1 MNMTSNKKSKGSDNA
16 IDPIS
21 EIFSIIIE
29 DLISLFTR
37 GLSKLI
43 ELIVERIANKG
54 KKKVILESFIDTKK
68 ETINPQAIGY
78 SVSNKR
84 DVLFSEIPFQRHN
97 LILGGSGFGKSN
109 LISLIMDYKIQMNSP
124 LVYFDPKGSRSE
136 INQFRNIHRFYN
148 KECLIFSELY
158 PDQLNY
164 NPMSGLNNT
173 QRTQI
178 IMRSLEWSEG
188 EARYYKD
195 QSQRAL
201 MQTMKVLTEQK
212 SIISVP
218 NVYRHL
224 AEHNDKKETS
234 GLLAQL
240 EIIMSSPFGALLEDN
255 GNAINMRTL
264 RSSKKSLY
272 VGLSTQ
278 GYGSVAKTIGKLII
292 NDIQMTSHIVGIEAE
307 DSHDAMKDSFSVF
320 IDEAGS
326 ILYEDFIDFLNKN
339 RSSGYQ
345 TFIAMQTPA
354 DAEKVGPQFKDHLLE
369 LCSNWFVLKQ
379 GNNDYAS
386 AISESIGTFKSIK
399 RTAMTVDDIAS
410 ERGSVREVR
419 EYLCPPQVIKDLEIG
434 QCIMLTKSPSTL
446 HFLKLRDVRSSEA
459 FGYLN
464 INSDKNIQMKKISDL
479 LRDNPILNAALE
491 SEESKCLATYK
502 TPNKS
507 EGIEKFFKVGGAN
520 E

>member
-1 MNMTSNKKSKGSDNA
+1 MTTNKKQSPTSGP
-16 IDPIS
+16 IDPITELLS
-21 EIFSIIIE
+21 TLME
-29 DLISLFTR
+29 DVIVL
-37 GLSKLI
+37 LSKGM
-43 ELIVERIANKG
+43 NKLLEKIIDRFTNAG
-54 KKKVILESFIDTKK
+54 KKKVILESFISTKK
-68 ETINPQAIGY
+68 ESSNKAAIGF
-78 SVSNKR
+78 SVSHSR

-109 LISLIMDYKIQMNSP
+109 LISLIMEHKILANSP
-124 LVYFDPKGSRSE
+124 LVYFDPKGSKSE
-136 INQFRNIHRFYN
+136 INQFRSLHNFYG

-158 PDQLNY
+158 PNEISY
-164 NPMSGLNNT
+164 NPLNGLNNT

-201 MQTMKVLTEQK
+201 MQTMTALEQEK
-212 SIISVP
+212 SIVSLPNIS
-218 NVYRHL
+218 RHL
-224 AEHNDKKETS
+224 FEHRDNKETS

-240 EIIMSSPFGALLEDN
+240 EILMSSPFGVLLEDN
-255 GNAINMRTL
+255 GKSLDMRAL
-264 RSSKKSLY
+264 RESRKSLY

-292 NDIQMTSHIVGIEAE
+292 NDIQMTSHMVGIEAD
-307 DSHDAMKDSFSVF
+307 DSHNSIKDSFSVF

-354 DAEKVGPQFKDHLLE
+354 DAEKIGPQFKDHLLE
-369 LCSNWFVLKQ
+369 LCSNWFILKQ

-386 AISESIGTFKSIK
+386 AISESIGTFKTIK
-399 RTAMTVDDIAS
+399 RSAMTIDNIES

-434 QCIMLTKSPSTL
+434 QCIMITKSPGAL
-446 HFLKLRDVRSSEA
+446 HFLKLRDVRKSEA
-459 FGYLN
+459 FGYALGSSKEN
-464 INSDKNIQMKKISDL
+464 DLKKLVSE
-479 LRDNPILNAALE
+479 NPILNASIKNTKLIT
-491 SEESKCLATYK
+491 KQRP
-502 TPNKS
+502 TPTT
-507 EGIEKFFKVGGAN
+507 GIENFYKD
-520 E
+520 

>member
-1 MNMTSNKKSKGSDNA
+1 MTINKKMNRSPGP
-16 IDPIS
+16 IDPFTELLS
-21 EIFSIIIE
+21 TLME
-29 DLISLFTR
+29 DFISLTTKLF
-37 GLSKLI
+37 SKLI
-43 ELIVERIANKG
+43 ELAVDKIGNRN
-54 KKKVILESFIDTKK
+54 KKKVILESFIDSKK
-68 ETINPQAIGY
+68 ETINPNAIGH
-78 SVSNKR
+78 SVSNNR

-109 LISLIMDYKIQMNSP
+109 LLSLLMEYKIQSNSP

-136 INQFRNIHRFYN
+136 INQFINLHKFYN

-158 PDQLNY
+158 PDGMSFNPLN
-164 NPMSGLNNT
+164 GLNNT

-201 MQTMKVLTEQK
+201 MQTMNELSNEKTIV
-212 SIISVP
+212 SIP
-218 NVYRHL
+218 NIFRHL
-224 AEHNDKKETS
+224 VEHKDKKETS

-240 EIIMSSPFGALLEDN
+240 EIIMSSPFGRLLEDN
-255 GNAINMRTL
+255 EKSMDMRSL

-278 GYGSVAKTIGKLII
+278 GYGSVAKTIGKLLI
-292 NDIQMTSHIVGIEAE
+292 NDIQMTSHKVGIEAS
-307 DSHDAMKDSFSVF
+307 DSHDSIKESFSVF

-354 DAEKVGPQFKDHLLE
+354 DAEKIGPQFKDHLLE
-369 LCSNWFVLKQ
+369 LCSNWFILKQ

-386 AISESIGTFKSIK
+386 AISESIGTFKTIK
-399 RTAMTVDDIAS
+399 RSAMTIDNIES
-410 ERGSVREVR
+410 EKGSVREVR

-434 QCIMLTKSPSTL
+434 QCIMLTKSPGSL
-446 HFLKLRDVRSSEA
+446 HFLKLRDVRKSDA
-459 FGYLN
+459 FGYT
-464 INSDKNIQMKKISDL
+464 SKNPQMQTLKELIKN
-479 LRDNPILNAALE
+479 NPILNAYVVQKKL
-491 SEESKCLATYK
+491 
-502 TPNKS
+502 PNTKIQNS
-507 EGIEKFFKVGGAN
+507 NDGIENFYKEGGTN

>member
-1 MNMTSNKKSKGSDNA
+1 MTTNKKDSPRSNSV
-16 IDPIS
+16 IDPIT
-21 EIFSIIIE
+21 ELLSILIE
-29 DLISLFTR
+29 DFIVIVSKGF
-37 GLSKLI
+37 SKLI
-43 ELIVERIANKG
+43 EFIVDSIGNRN
-54 KKKVILESFIDTKK
+54 KKKVILENFINSKK
-68 ETINPQAIGY
+68 ETLSLTSLGH
-78 SVSNKR
+78 SVSHNR
-84 DVLFSEIPFQRHN
+84 DLHFEEIPFQRHN

-109 LISLIMDYKIQMNSP
+109 LISLFMEHKIQVNSP
-124 LVYFDPKGSRSE
+124 LVYFDPKGSKSE
-136 INQFRNIHRFYN
+136 INQFKNLHHFYK

-158 PDQLNY
+158 PSAISY
-164 NPMSGLNNT
+164 NPLNGLNNT

-201 MQTMKVLTEQK
+201 MQTMKDLTDEK
-212 SIISVP
+212 SVISIP
-218 NVYRHL
+218 NILRHL
-224 AEHNDKKETS
+224 AEHRDNKETS

-255 GNAINMRTL
+255 GKAIDMRVI
-264 RSSKKSLY
+264 RESKKSLY

-292 NDIQMTSHIVGIEAE
+292 NDIQMTSHMIGIEAD
-307 DSHDAMKDSFSVF
+307 DSHNSIKDSFSVF

-354 DAEKVGPQFKDHLLE
+354 DAEAIGPQFKDHLLE
-369 LCSNWFVLKQ
+369 LCSNWFILKQ

-386 AISESIGTFKSIK
+386 AISESIGTFKTIK
-399 RTAMTVDDIAS
+399 RSAMTIDNIES
-410 ERGSVREVR
+410 ERGSVRDVR

-434 QCIMLTKSPSTL
+434 QCIMITKSPSSL
-446 HFLKLRDVRSSEA
+446 HFLKLRDVRKSDA
-459 FGYLN
+459 FGYN
-464 INSDKNIQMKKISDL
+464 KNNSQDVTLKKL
-479 LRDNPILNAALE
+479 VNDNPILRSTIETTKDTKHDVSKAISGLE
-491 SEESKCLATYK
+491 HFYKEESL
-502 TPNKS
+502 
-507 EGIEKFFKVGGAN
+507 N

>member
-1 MNMTSNKKSKGSDNA
+1 MTSNKKSKGSDNVV
-16 IDPIS
+16 DPIT
-21 EIFSIIIE
+21 ELFSILFE
-29 DLISLFTR
+29 DLIALVTK
-37 GLSKLI
+37 GMSKII
-43 ELIVERIANKG
+43 ELIVDKVANRG
-54 KKKVILESFIDTKK
+54 KRKVILESFIETKK
-68 ETINPQAIGY
+68 ETVNPKAIGF
-78 SVSNKR
+78 SVSDKR
-84 DVLFSEIPFQRHN
+84 DVLFIEIPFQRHN

-109 LISLIMDYKIQMNSP
+109 LISLIMDYKISCNSP

-136 INQFRNIHRFYN
+136 INQFKSINLHYN

-158 PDQLNY
+158 PDLLSY
-164 NPMSGLNNT
+164 NPLNGLNNT

-201 MQTMKVLTEQK
+201 MQAMKFLTDSKEV
-212 SIISVP
+212 ISVP
-218 NVYRHL
+218 SVYRHL

-240 EIIMSSPFGALLEDN
+240 EIIMSSPFGKLLEDN
-255 GNAINMRTL
+255 GEAINMRVL
-264 RSSKKSLY
+264 RITKKSLY

-292 NDIQMTSHIVGIEAE
+292 NDIQMTSHIVGIEAD
-307 DSHDAMKDSFSVF
+307 DSHDAIRDSFSVF
-320 IDEAGS
+320 VDEAGS

-369 LCSNWFVLKQ
+369 LCSNWFILKQ

-434 QCIMLTKSPSTL
+434 QCIMLTKSPSSL
-446 HFLKLRDVRSSEA
+446 HFLKLRDVRSSES
-459 FGYLN
+459 FGYKTSKIDKHKQTKVLN
-464 INSDKNIQMKKISDL
+464 DL
-479 LRDNPILNAALE
+479 IKDNPILK
-491 SEESKCLATYK
+491 SVVESKLLPK
-502 TPNKS
+502 DKIQNHS
-507 EGIEKFFKVGGAN
+507 EGIEKFFKEGGNN

>member
-1 MNMTSNKKSKGSDNA
+1 MTINNSSNKSSGASKGT
-16 IDPIS
+16 IDPFTELLS
-21 EIFSIIIE
+21 TLME
-29 DLISLFTR
+29 DLIGLTTK

-43 ELIVERIANKG
+43 ELLIDRISKRNQ
-54 KKKVILESFIDTKK
+54 KKVILESFIITQK
-68 ETINPQAIGY
+68 TTLNPQSIGY

-84 DVLFSEIPFQRHN
+84 DVLFTEIPMERHN

-109 LISLIMDYKIQMNSP
+109 LISLIMEYKIQVNSP
-124 LVYFDPKGSRSE
+124 LIYFDPKGSKSE
-136 INQFRNIHRFYN
+136 ILQFRNLNKYYG

-158 PDQLNY
+158 PDEMSY
-164 NPMSGLNNT
+164 NPFNGLNNT

-201 MQTMKVLTEQK
+201 MQTMAALTDEK
-212 SIISVP
+212 TLISLP
-218 NVYRHL
+218 NIYRHL
-224 AEHNDKKETS
+224 AEHRDHKETS

-240 EIIMSSPFGALLEDN
+240 EIIMASPFGRLLEDN
-255 GNAINMRTL
+255 GRSIDMRNL
-264 RSSKKSLY
+264 RKSKKSLY

-292 NDIQMTSHIVGIEAE
+292 NDIQMTSHMVGIEAD
-307 DSHDAMKDSFSVF
+307 DSHDSIRDSFAVF

-354 DAEKVGPQFKDHLLE
+354 DAEKIGPQFKDHLLE
-369 LCSNWFVLKQ
+369 LCSNWFILKQ

-386 AISESIGTFKSIK
+386 AISESIGTFKTVK
-399 RTAMTVDDIAS
+399 RSAMTVDNIES
-410 ERGSVREVR
+410 ERGSVRDVR

-434 QCIMLTKSPSTL
+434 QCIMLTKSPSSL
-446 HFLKLRDVRSSEA
+446 HFLKLRDIRKSDV
-459 FGYLN
+459 FGY
-464 INSDKNIQMKKISDL
+464 KNRADQDHSLKIL
-479 LRDNPILNAALE
+479 IHENPILKASIVTKKVEIKKN
-491 SEESKCLATYK
+491 SDSIT
-502 TPNKS
+502 
-507 EGIEKFFKVGGAN
+507 GIENFYK